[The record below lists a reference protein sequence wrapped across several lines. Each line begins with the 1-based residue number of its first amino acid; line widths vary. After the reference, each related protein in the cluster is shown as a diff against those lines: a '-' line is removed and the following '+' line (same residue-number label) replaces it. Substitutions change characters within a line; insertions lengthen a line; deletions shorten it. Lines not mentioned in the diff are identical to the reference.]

1 MSTRPAGR
9 HRRSAAL
16 SRPPSGCHRT
26 RTPTR
31 RRRHPRQPLR
41 HHLATSFPALL
52 GPGRR
57 AAWRR
62 YCLRRATAALL
73 ALAGCGLVF
82 LAGAAQAPLA

>member
-16 SRPPSGCHRT
+16 SRPTSGRHRSDHRT
-26 RTPTR
+26 TPT
-31 RRRHPRQPLR
+31 HPRQTLR

-62 YCLRRATAALL
+62 YCLRRATAAVL

-82 LAGAAQAPLA
+82 LAGASQAPLA